1 MIFFKQRQVTRI
13 WKIRYNCSIGNQEY
27 VLVSSRENFLSI
39 GESEDRRKHEVIRI
53 KVRDF
58 EISNLEIAPFTHI
71 VSLVTSGIVYWILLA
86 DRLDRS
92 FV

>member
-1 MIFFKQRQVTRI
+1 MTRI
-13 WKIRYNCSIGNQEY
+13 WKIRYNCSIENQEY
-27 VLVSSRENFLSI
+27 DVLVFSLRENLLCESI

-58 EISNLEIAPFTHI
+58 EISSPEIAPFAHI
-71 VSLVTSGIVYWILLA
+71 VSLVTSVLLA
-86 DRLDRS
+86 ARLDRS